1 MAYSPVP
8 SATLPPWD
16 PSPEALWI
24 LPPKRVAL
32 TVLLQ
37 PLLLSPGTAGEKPCS
52 LMARPGLPVED
63 GPPLTPSYIFA
74 VEQGV
79 GLMIQILVPCW
90 PSPDHTRWRTL
101 TQMGRG
107 ACG

>member
-37 PLLLSPGTAGEKPCS
+37 PLLLHRRQHPALPGWPRRPHDGGLHAPAVVGVPS
-52 LMARPGLPVED
+52 GHRAR
-63 GPPLTPSYIFA
+63 
-74 VEQGV
+74 
-79 GLMIQILVPCW
+79 
-90 PSPDHTRWRTL
+90 
-101 TQMGRG
+101 
-107 ACG
+107 